1 MNNRIKELAL
11 QAWTMVSDE
20 ERTNGELYEADRQR
34 LRRDQVF
41 AELIIR
47 ECIDVLDYADMTEL
61 EGWEFD
67 PEDVLYVASKQIR
80 KHFGMHH
87 GFVPDDTTD

>member
-1 MNNRIKELAL
+1 MNERIKELAE
-11 QAWTMVSDE
+11 QAWTIVSAE
-20 ERTNGELYEADRQR
+20 KRINGDLYEADQQR
-34 LRRDQVF
+34 LLRDQVF

-47 ECIDVLDYADMTEL
+47 KCIDVLDYANITEL

-67 PEDVLYVASKQIR
+67 PEDVLYVAGKQIR